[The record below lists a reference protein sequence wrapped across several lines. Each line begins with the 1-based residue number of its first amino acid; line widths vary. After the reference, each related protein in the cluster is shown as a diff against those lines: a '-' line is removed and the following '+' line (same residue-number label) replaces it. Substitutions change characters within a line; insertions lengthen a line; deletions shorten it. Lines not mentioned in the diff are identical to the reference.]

1 MMSLVQKIHIFILL
15 WGVWEGYL
23 VWDNFTLKKEEIAS
37 QIPVLNQKI
46 AKAQREKDQIKDYLK
61 DIEEAKQNIELVAK
75 EVESLQRKLPETIKD
90 AENLALIKS
99 IAEGLNIKN
108 IYLSPGIEEN
118 KGFYYT
124 KRYELSAS
132 GTYLQM
138 LIFFEKI
145 GITERLL
152 NIKNVEIKKS
162 DEKQRGRFQLINAK
176 VTIEAYR
183 YNPNH
188 KEDRGIQAIESNFQ
202 NINKNAPK
210 PAKKPKKNVKKN
222 NDDI

>member
-1 MMSLVQKIHIFILL
+1 MGLIQKIHILILL
-15 WGVWEGYL
+15 WGVWEAYL
-23 VWDNFTLKKEEIAS
+23 VYEAFNNKKLEIAN
-37 QIPVLNQKI
+37 QIPVLNQRI
-46 AKAQREKDQIKDYLK
+46 AKAQREKRQIKEYLR
-61 DIEEAKQNIELVAK
+61 DIEKAKQNIEIVAK
-75 EVESLQRKLPETIKD
+75 EVETLQRKLPETIKD
-90 AENLALIKS
+90 AENLAMIKE

-118 KGFYYT
+118 KGFYFT

-145 GITERLL
+145 GVSERLL

-162 DEKQRGRFQLINAK
+162 EEKQRGRFQLINAK

-188 KEDRGIQAIESNFQ
+188 KEDRGIDEIEKNF
-202 NINKNAPK
+202 KDTK
-210 PAKKPKKNVKKN
+210 KKPRKRTRKKR
-222 NDDI
+222 

>member
-1 MMSLVQKIHIFILL
+1 MMGIIQKIHIFIIL

-23 VWDNFTLKKEEIAS
+23 VWENFTAKKQEIAN
-37 QIPVLNQKI
+37 QIPVINQRI
-46 AKAQREKDQIKDYLK
+46 AKAEREKKQIKEYLR
-61 DIEEAKQNIELVAK
+61 DIEEAKNNIELVAK
-75 EVESLQRKLPETIKD
+75 EVESLQKKLPETIKD
-90 AENLALIKS
+90 AENLGLIKS

-118 KGFYYT
+118 KGFYFT

-145 GITERLL
+145 GVSERLL

-162 DEKQRGRFQLINAK
+162 EEKQRGRFQLINATI
-176 VTIEAYR
+176 TIEAYR

-188 KEDRGIQAIESNFQ
+188 KEDRGIKEIEKNFTGA
-202 NINKNAPK
+202 K
-210 PAKKPKKNVKKN
+210 AKKRTRNRKKK
-222 NDDI
+222 

>member
-1 MMSLVQKIHIFILL
+1 MMGLIQKIHILILL
-15 WGVWEGYL
+15 WGAWECYL
-23 VWDNFTLKKEEIAS
+23 VYEAFNNKKLEIAN
-37 QIPVLNQKI
+37 QIPVLNQRI
-46 AKAQREKDQIKDYLK
+46 AKAQREKRQIKEYLR
-61 DIEEAKQNIELVAK
+61 DIEEAKQNIEIVAK
-75 EVESLQRKLPETIKD
+75 EVETLQRKLPETIKD
-90 AENLALIKS
+90 AENLAMIKE

-118 KGFYYT
+118 KGFYFT

-145 GITERLL
+145 GVSERLL

-162 DEKQRGRFQLINAK
+162 EEKQRGRFQLINAK

-188 KEDRGIQAIESNFQ
+188 KEDRGIDEIEKNF
-202 NINKNAPK
+202 KDTK
-210 PAKKPKKNVKKN
+210 KKPRKRTRKKR
-222 NDDI
+222 

>member
-1 MMSLVQKIHIFILL
+1 MMGLVQKIHIFILL
-15 WGVWEGYL
+15 WGAWQGYL
-23 VWDNFTLKKEEIAS
+23 TWETYNTKKTEITE
-37 QIPVLNQKI
+37 QIPIINQRLVKV
-46 AKAQREKDQIKDYLK
+46 QREKRQIKEYLK

-75 EVESLQRKLPETIKD
+75 EVEGLQRKLPETIKD
-90 AENLALIKS
+90 AENLALVKN
-99 IAEGLNIKN
+99 IAESLNVKN

-145 GITERLL
+145 AVSERLL
-152 NIKNVEIKKS
+152 NVRNLEVTRSE
-162 DEKQRGRFQLINAK
+162 EKQRGRFQLINAK
-176 VTIEAYR
+176 ITIEAYR

-188 KEDRGIQAIESNFQ
+188 KEDRGISEIEKNFDE
-202 NINKNAPK
+202 NS
-210 PAKKPKKNVKKN
+210 KKKRKGKKKK
-222 NDDI
+222 

>member
-1 MMSLVQKIHIFILL
+1 MMGLIQKIHILILL
-15 WGVWEGYL
+15 WGVWEAYL
-23 VWDNFTLKKEEIAS
+23 VYEAFNNKKLEIAN
-37 QIPVLNQKI
+37 QIPVLNQRI
-46 AKAQREKDQIKDYLK
+46 AKAQREKRQIKEYLR
-61 DIEEAKQNIELVAK
+61 DIEKAKQNIEIVAK
-75 EVESLQRKLPETIKD
+75 EVETLQRKLPETIKD
-90 AENLALIKS
+90 AENLAMIKE

-118 KGFYYT
+118 KGFYFT

-145 GITERLL
+145 GVSERLL

-162 DEKQRGRFQLINAK
+162 EEKQRGRFQLINAK

-188 KEDRGIQAIESNFQ
+188 KEDRGIDEIEKNF
-202 NINKNAPK
+202 KDTK
-210 PAKKPKKNVKKN
+210 KKPRKRTRKKR
-222 NDDI
+222 

>member
-1 MMSLVQKIHIFILL
+1 MMGIIQKIHIFILL

-23 VWDNFTLKKEEIAS
+23 LWDTFTTKKQEIAN
-37 QIPVLNQKI
+37 QIPVINQRI
-46 AKAQREKDQIKDYLK
+46 AKAEREKKQIKEYLR
-61 DIEEAKQNIELVAK
+61 DIEEAKNNIELVAK
-75 EVESLQRKLPETIKD
+75 EVESLQKKLPETIKD
-90 AENLALIKS
+90 AENLGLIKS

-118 KGFYYT
+118 KGFYFA

-145 GITERLL
+145 GVSERLL

-162 DEKQRGRFQLINAK
+162 EEKQRGRFQLINAK
-176 VTIEAYR
+176 ISIEAYR

-188 KEDRGIQAIESNFQ
+188 KEDRGIQEIEKNFTA
-202 NINKNAPK
+202 NKQK
-210 PAKKPKKNVKKN
+210 RTRTRKKK
-222 NDDI
+222 

>member
-1 MMSLVQKIHIFILL
+1 MMGLIQKIHILILL
-15 WGVWEGYL
+15 WGAWEGYL
-23 VWDNFTLKKEEIAS
+23 VYEAFNNKKLEIAN
-37 QIPVLNQKI
+37 QIPVLNQRI
-46 AKAQREKDQIKDYLK
+46 AKAQREKRQIKEYLR
-61 DIEEAKQNIELVAK
+61 DIEEAKQNIEIVAK
-75 EVESLQRKLPETIKD
+75 EVETLQRKLPETIKD
-90 AENLALIKS
+90 AENLAMIKE

-118 KGFYYT
+118 KGFYFT

-145 GITERLL
+145 GVSERLL

-162 DEKQRGRFQLINAK
+162 EEKQRGRFQLINAK

-188 KEDRGIQAIESNFQ
+188 KEDRGIDEIEKNF
-202 NINKNAPK
+202 KDTK
-210 PAKKPKKNVKKN
+210 KKPRKRTRKKR
-222 NDDI
+222 

>member
-1 MMSLVQKIHIFILL
+1 MMGIIQKIHIFILL
-15 WGVWEGYL
+15 WGAWEGYL
-23 VWDNFTLKKEEIAS
+23 IWETFTAKKQEIAN
-37 QIPVLNQKI
+37 QIPVINQRI
-46 AKAQREKDQIKDYLK
+46 AKAEREKKQIKEYLR

-75 EVESLQRKLPETIKD
+75 EVESLQKKLPETIKD
-90 AENLALIKS
+90 AENLGLIKN

-118 KGFYYT
+118 KGFYFT

-145 GITERLL
+145 GVSERLL

-162 DEKQRGRFQLINAK
+162 EEKQRGRFQLINAK
-176 VTIEAYR
+176 ITIEAYR
-183 YNPNH
+183 YNPDH
-188 KEDRGIQAIESNFQ
+188 KEDRGIKEIETTFNET
-202 NINKNAPK
+202 KT
-210 PAKKPKKNVKKN
+210 KKKRRSRKKK
-222 NDDI
+222 